1 MKSSIQKS
9 LEMDLTRRVGV
20 SLYKM
25 FAKILSDINQP
36 YYKENFPND
45 GQRFVAWY
53 LRNIHNLDTHETK
66 DCITDGAGD
75 KQIDAVYIDNQSST
89 VFIIQ
94 GKFYGGDTIDAE
106 PLREVL
112 SSWIQIQDLARLQDG
127 ANQKLK
133 IKVNEIAT
141 ALEDDYEVCFELIT
155 TSALTNS
162 AQHDLEIFQRELA
175 DDETFAAN
183 LVVVDNETLKFKYDE
198 ALNRNRP
205 YINHEFQLEEG
216 KYMELMI
223 DGTKAVIAALSL
235 RDCVKIPGIKDGSLF
250 RKNVRQSLGAGNK
263 VNKGIARTIKNN
275 AGDFFFLHNG
285 ITAICSHLSIHDG
298 ILSAKELN
306 VVNGCQSL
314 STIFGCS
321 ESAKKADNAYI
332 MFRFYEISDTERADN
347 ISTSTNSQSAVKA
360 RDLRSNDKA
369 VLALKKAYEQ
379 FYTDGY
385 FVTKRGEK
393 VDTVRYNTAH
403 IVNLTD
409 LGKQLIAWHSQRP
422 NLSYGETKI
431 FDKYFDQ
438 LFRREYSPENVQ
450 ALNVMFSTLYA
461 KWDKDNPMGL
471 NETLLAMKAYAP
483 YHQLYA
489 ISVIICEINKMNDS
503 VPSPSAVLQKLKAA
517 DLLDTVVE
525 TAGICLNMALEAASS
540 EALDNGKLFVPQNWI
555 KSKTS
560 LKDLR
565 MSIKQYL
572 ASLRI
577 SSKQFLN
584 QLNTALEMSKEDFS
598 SRWTAD

>member
-1 MKSSIQKS
+1 M
-9 LEMDLTRRVGV
+9 
-20 SLYKM
+20 YN
-25 FAKILSDINQP
+25 KILTELGQD

-53 LRNIHNLDTHETK
+53 LRNIHNLDTFETK

-75 KQIDAVYIDNQSST
+75 KQIDAVYIDNQSCT
-89 VFIIQ
+89 IYIIQ
-94 GKFYGGDTIDAE
+94 GKFYGGDTVDAE

-112 SSWIQIQDLARLQDG
+112 SSWIQIQDLAHLQEG
-127 ANQKLK
+127 ANHNLQVK
-133 IKVNEIAT
+133 ISEMAT

-155 TSALTNS
+155 TSDLTDS
-162 AQHDLEIFQRELA
+162 AKRDLEIFQKKLS
-175 DDETFAAN
+175 DNETLSAN
-183 LVVVDNETLKFKYDE
+183 LVVVDNETLRFKYNE

-205 YINHEFQLEEG
+205 YINHELNLEEG

-223 DGTKAVIAALSL
+223 DGTKAVVAALPL
-235 RDCVKIPGIKDGSLF
+235 KDCVKIPGIKDGSLF
-250 RKNVRQSLGAGNK
+250 RKNVRQSLGSSNK

-285 ITAICSHLSIHDG
+285 ITAICSQMSVHNR
-298 ILSAKELN
+298 ILSVKELN

-314 STIFGCS
+314 STIFSCS
-321 ESAKKADNAYI
+321 ELAKKADNAYI
-332 MFRFYEISDTERADN
+332 LFRFYEISDAERADS

-369 VLALKKAYEQ
+369 VLAMKKAYEQ
-379 FYTDGY
+379 FYPDGY

-393 VDTVRYNTAH
+393 VDSVKYNTAH
-403 IVNLTD
+403 VVNLTD

-438 LFRREYSPENVQ
+438 LFRREYAPENIQ
-450 ALNVMFSTLYA
+450 ALNVLFSTLYA

-471 NETLLAMKAYAP
+471 NETLLAMKSYAP

-489 ISVIICEINKMNDS
+489 ISVIFCEINKMNDS
-503 VPSPSAVLQKLKAA
+503 VPSPAVVLKKLNAGG
-517 DLLDTVVE
+517 LLDTVVE
-525 TAGICLNMALEAASS
+525 TAGSCLNMALETASS
-540 EALDNGKLFVPQNWI
+540 ETTDSGKMFVPQNWI

-565 MSIKQYL
+565 AAIKQYL
-572 ASLRI
+572 ASLKMMPGG
-577 SSKQFLN
+577 KQVLS
-584 QLNTALEMSKEDFS
+584 QLNANLEMNKEDFD

>member
-1 MKSSIQKS
+1 M
-9 LEMDLTRRVGV
+9 GV

-540 EALDNGKLFVPQNWI
+540 EALDNGKMFVPQNWI

>member
-1 MKSSIQKS
+1 M
-9 LEMDLTRRVGV
+9 
-20 SLYKM
+20 YN
-25 FAKILSDINQP
+25 KILTELGQD

-53 LRNIHNLDTHETK
+53 LRNIHNLDTFETK

-75 KQIDAVYIDNQSST
+75 KQIDAVYIDNQSCT
-89 VFIIQ
+89 IYIIQ
-94 GKFYGGDTIDAE
+94 GKFYGGDTVDAE

-112 SSWIQIQDLARLQDG
+112 SSWIQIQDLAHLQEG
-127 ANQKLK
+127 ANHNLQVK
-133 IKVNEIAT
+133 ISEMAT

-155 TSALTNS
+155 TSALTDS
-162 AQHDLEIFQRELA
+162 AKRDLEVFQKKLS
-175 DDETFAAN
+175 DNETLSAN
-183 LVVVDNETLKFKYDE
+183 LVVVDNETLRFKYNE

-205 YINHEFQLEEG
+205 YINHEFNLEEG
-216 KYMELMI
+216 KYMELTI
-223 DGTKAVIAALSL
+223 DGTKAVVAALPL
-235 RDCVKIPGIKDGSLF
+235 KDCVKIPGIKDGSLF
-250 RKNVRQSLGAGNK
+250 RKNVRQSLGSSNK

-285 ITAICSHLSIHDG
+285 ITAICSRMSVHNG
-298 ILSAKELN
+298 ILSVKELN

-314 STIFGCS
+314 STIFSCS
-321 ESAKKADNAYI
+321 ELAKKADNAYI

-369 VLALKKAYEQ
+369 VLAMKRAYEQ
-379 FYTDGY
+379 FYPDGY

-393 VDTVRYNTAH
+393 VDSVKYNTAH
-403 IVNLTD
+403 VVNLTD

-438 LFRREYSPENVQ
+438 LFRREYAPENIQ
-450 ALNVMFSTLYA
+450 ALNVLFSTLYA

-471 NETLLAMKAYAP
+471 NETLLAMKSYAP

-489 ISVIICEINKMNDS
+489 ISVIFCEINKMNDS
-503 VPSPSAVLQKLKAA
+503 VPSPAVVLKKLNAGG
-517 DLLDTVVE
+517 LLDTVVE
-525 TAGICLNMALEAASS
+525 TAGSCLNMALETASS
-540 EALDNGKLFVPQNWI
+540 EATDSGKMFVPQNWI

-565 MSIKQYL
+565 TAIKQYL
-572 ASLRI
+572 ASLKMMPGGKHVL
-577 SSKQFLN
+577 S
-584 QLNTALEMSKEDFS
+584 QLNANLEMNKEDFD

>member
-1 MKSSIQKS
+1 
-9 LEMDLTRRVGV
+9 
-20 SLYKM
+20 M

-175 DDETFAAN
+175 DAETFAAN

-285 ITAICSHLSIHDG
+285 ITAICSHLSIHGG

-540 EALDNGKLFVPQNWI
+540 EALDNGKMFVPQNWI

>member
-1 MKSSIQKS
+1 M
-9 LEMDLTRRVGV
+9 GV

-175 DDETFAAN
+175 DNETFAAN

-223 DGTKAVIAALSL
+223 DGTKAVIAALPL

-250 RKNVRQSLGAGNK
+250 RKNVRQSLGTGNK

-275 AGDFFFLHNG
+275 VGDFFFLHNG

-540 EALDNGKLFVPQNWI
+540 EALDNGRMFVPQNWI

>member
-1 MKSSIQKS
+1 
-9 LEMDLTRRVGV
+9 
-20 SLYKM
+20 M
-25 FAKILSDINQP
+25 FNRILSELRQD
-36 YYKENFPND
+36 YYRENFPNN
-45 GQRFVAWY
+45 GQRFIAWY
-53 LRNIHNLDTHETK
+53 LRNIHNLDTFETK

-75 KQIDAVYIDNQSST
+75 KQIDAVYIDNQTCT
-89 VFIIQ
+89 VYIIQ
-94 GKFYGGDTIDAE
+94 GKFYGGDTVDAE

-112 SSWIQIQDLARLQDG
+112 SSWIQIQDLAHLQDG
-127 ANQKLK
+127 ANHNLQVK
-133 IKVNEIAT
+133 ISEIAT
-141 ALEDDYEVCFELIT
+141 ALEDDYEICFELIM
-155 TSALTNS
+155 TSVLTD
-162 AQHDLEIFQRELA
+162 AAKHDLERFQKELSDNEA
-175 DDETFAAN
+175 IAAS

-205 YINHEFQLEEG
+205 YINHEFKLENG
-216 KYMELMI
+216 KYMELTI
-223 DGTKAVIAALSL
+223 DETKAVIVALPL
-235 RDCVKIPGIKDGSLF
+235 KDCIKIPGIKDGSLF
-250 RKNVRQSLGAGNK
+250 RKNVRQSLGTSNK

-285 ITAICSHLSIHDG
+285 ITAICSQMSIHNG
-298 ILSAKELN
+298 ILSVKELN

-314 STIFGCS
+314 STIFSCS
-321 ESAKKADNAYI
+321 ESAKKADCAYI
-332 MFRFYEISDTERADN
+332 MFRFYEITSTERADN

-369 VLALKKAYEQ
+369 VLAMKKAYEL
-379 FYTDGY
+379 FYPDGY
-385 FVTKRGEK
+385 FITKRGEK
-393 VDTVRYNTAH
+393 VDTVKYNTAH

-450 ALNVMFSTLYA
+450 ALNVLFSMLYV

-489 ISVIICEINKMNDS
+489 ISVIFCEINKMNDS
-503 VPSPSAVLQKLKAA
+503 VPSPSVVLQKLNVAG
-517 DLLDTVVE
+517 LLDTIVE
-525 TAGICLNMALEAASS
+525 TAGSCLNMALETASS
-540 EALDNGKLFVPQNWI
+540 EASDSGKMFVPQNWI

-565 MSIKQYL
+565 TAIKQYL
-572 ASLRI
+572 ASLKMMPGG
-577 SSKQFLN
+577 KQILA
-584 QLNTALEMSKEDFS
+584 QLNSNLDMDKEDFD

>member
-1 MKSSIQKS
+1 MVQKRGIISI
-9 LEMDLTRRVGV
+9 M
-20 SLYKM
+20 YN
-25 FAKILSDINQP
+25 KILTELGQD

-53 LRNIHNLDTHETK
+53 LRNIHNLDTFETK

-75 KQIDAVYIDNQSST
+75 KQIDAVYIDNQSCT
-89 VFIIQ
+89 IYIIQ
-94 GKFYGGDTIDAE
+94 GKFYGGDTVDAE

-112 SSWIQIQDLARLQDG
+112 SSWIQIQDLAHLQEG
-127 ANQKLK
+127 ANHNLQVK
-133 IKVNEIAT
+133 ISEMAT

-155 TSALTNS
+155 TSALTDS
-162 AQHDLEIFQRELA
+162 AKRDLEVFQKKLS
-175 DDETFAAN
+175 DNETLSAN
-183 LVVVDNETLKFKYDE
+183 LVVVDNETLRFKYNE

-205 YINHEFQLEEG
+205 YINHEFNLEEG
-216 KYMELMI
+216 KYMELTI
-223 DGTKAVIAALSL
+223 DGTKAVVAALPL
-235 RDCVKIPGIKDGSLF
+235 KDCVKIPGIKDGSLF
-250 RKNVRQSLGAGNK
+250 RKNVRQSLGSSNK

-285 ITAICSHLSIHDG
+285 ITAICSQMSVHNR
-298 ILSAKELN
+298 ILSVKELN

-314 STIFGCS
+314 STIFSCS
-321 ESAKKADNAYI
+321 ELAKKADNAYI
-332 MFRFYEISDTERADN
+332 LFRFYEISDAERADS

-369 VLALKKAYEQ
+369 VLAMKKAYEQ
-379 FYTDGY
+379 FYPDGY

-393 VDTVRYNTAH
+393 VDSVKYNTAH
-403 IVNLTD
+403 VVNLTD

-438 LFRREYSPENVQ
+438 LFRREYAPENIQ
-450 ALNVMFSTLYA
+450 ALNVLFSTLYA

-471 NETLLAMKAYAP
+471 NETLLAMKSYAP

-489 ISVIICEINKMNDS
+489 ISVIFCEINKMNDS
-503 VPSPSAVLQKLKAA
+503 VPSPAVVLKKLNAGG
-517 DLLDTVVE
+517 LLDTVVE
-525 TAGICLNMALEAASS
+525 TAGSCLNMALETASS
-540 EALDNGKLFVPQNWI
+540 EATDSGKMFVPQNWI

-565 MSIKQYL
+565 TAIKQYL
-572 ASLRI
+572 ASLKMMPGG
-577 SSKQFLN
+577 KQVLS
-584 QLNTALEMSKEDFS
+584 QLNANLEMNKEDFD

>member
-1 MKSSIQKS
+1 
-9 LEMDLTRRVGV
+9 
-20 SLYKM
+20 M
-25 FAKILSDINQP
+25 FAKILSEINQP

-175 DDETFAAN
+175 DAETFAAN

-540 EALDNGKLFVPQNWI
+540 EALDNGKMFVPQNWI